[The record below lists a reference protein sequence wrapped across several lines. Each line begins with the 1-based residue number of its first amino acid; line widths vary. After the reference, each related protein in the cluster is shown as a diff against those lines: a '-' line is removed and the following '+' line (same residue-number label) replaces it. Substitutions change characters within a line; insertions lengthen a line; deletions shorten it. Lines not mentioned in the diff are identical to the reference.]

1 MDVAAEELRA
11 MKEELAR
18 LLAEKKRR
26 KERNRLA
33 EYARYPKQIEFHEA
47 GVRYR
52 ERLFMAGNQ
61 LGKTWAGAFET
72 ALHLTGR
79 YPDWWTG
86 RRFNH
91 PVRCWAGGVT
101 SETTRDTVQKL
112 LVGTPEQVEA
122 YGTGAIPGECI
133 IEHTSARGVP
143 NALDS
148 VTVRHISGGVS
159 TLLFKSY
166 ERGREKWQGDTLHF
180 IWMDEEPPSDIYTEA
195 LTRTNATGGMV
206 FITFTPLLGMSDVVT
221 RFILPDQND
230 IGRKDRIVVQMT
242 IDDALHYTPEERER
256 IVNSYPAHEK
266 DARVKGIPILGS
278 GRIFPVAEA
287 SIAFDAFDFPRHWPS
302 ICGLD
307 FGWDHPTAAVWARWD
322 RDADTIYIYDCY
334 RVREST
340 PVIHAAAIKARGGW
354 IPVAWPH
361 DGLQHSKD
369 SGEQL
374 AEQYRRQGLAMLP
387 EHAQHED
394 GSIGVEAGLMD
405 MLDRMYTGRLKVAR
419 HLLDWWEEFRLYH
432 REEGRIVKEYDD
444 LMAASRYLCMSL
456 RFARCER
463 DRPAET
469 RMQQLMKRHRPG
481 RSAMS
486 A

>member
-1 MDVAAEELRA
+1 M
-11 MKEELAR
+11 
-18 LLAEKKRR
+18 
-26 KERNRLA
+26 
-33 EYARYPKQIEFHEA
+33 
-47 GVRYR
+47 
-52 ERLFMAGNQ
+52 
-61 LGKTWAGAFET
+61 
-72 ALHLTGR
+72 
-79 YPDWWTG
+79 
-86 RRFNH
+86 
-91 PVRCWAGGVT
+91 
-101 SETTRDTVQKL
+101 
-112 LVGTPEQVEA
+112 
-122 YGTGAIPGECI
+122 
-133 IEHTSARGVP
+133 
-143 NALDS
+143 
-148 VTVRHISGGVS
+148 
-159 TLLFKSY
+159 
-166 ERGREKWQGDTLHF
+166 
-180 IWMDEEPPSDIYTEA
+180 
-195 LTRTNATGGMV
+195 
-206 FITFTPLLGMSDVVT
+206 
-221 RFILPDQND
+221 
-230 IGRKDRIVVQMT
+230 
-242 IDDALHYTPEERER
+242 
-256 IVNSYPAHEK
+256 
-266 DARVKGIPILGS
+266 
-278 GRIFPVAEA
+278 
-287 SIAFDAFDFPRHWPS
+287 
-302 ICGLD
+302 D